1 MASNYR
7 RTNKKLGKEAHR
19 RKCDRQCKWDRQL
32 TCEPLLIRVQ
42 FSFDEW
48 WAYLLQQMWLS
59 SMKFFQSIVSG
70 KFSKQE

>member
-19 RKCDRQCKWDRQL
+19 RKWDRQL